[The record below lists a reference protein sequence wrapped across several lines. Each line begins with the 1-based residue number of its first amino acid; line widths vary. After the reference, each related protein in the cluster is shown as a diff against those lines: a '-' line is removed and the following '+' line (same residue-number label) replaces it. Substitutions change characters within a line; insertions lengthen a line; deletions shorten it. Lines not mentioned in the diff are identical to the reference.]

1 MNNLNNLNTLNY
13 FAKQP
18 TDSIYYAGTGASLDL
33 NFAGNKSLIDR
44 ISGNNL
50 VTFTRASSGTFV
62 DGSGVL
68 QTASTDIPR
77 FDHNLVTGKSLG
89 LLVEEQRTNEVRN
102 NTMVGA
108 VTGTPGTL
116 PTNWGFTGAGLGT
129 LSSSVVATGI
139 SNGIDYIDI
148 RIFGTTSTTSLNI
161 RFENPANVTT
171 VLNENW
177 TNSTYVAMIGGS
189 TSNLTG
195 IGVGLM
201 ERTSVG
207 AFLISSTTFILSL
220 INSTLTRYNHTRTAS
235 QATVAQIE
243 PNIQFSF
250 NSGVAIDVTLRI
262 GLPQIE
268 KALFA
273 TSVIK
278 TTGSVATRNADVAD
292 ITGTNFSN
300 WYNSTEG
307 TLYSEYRN
315 QAIGDSAILEANDN
329 TANERINIRVN
340 STDPRFF
347 VNDGGSEQANLN
359 GGTVVAN
366 TSYKSAGAY
375 KVNDFAFCNIGGTVQ
390 TDTSGTIPT
399 VNRLFIGRNQP
410 GAYFNGHIARIVY
423 FNTRISNTNLQRIT
437 L

>member
-1 MNNLNNLNTLNY
+1 MNKLQHLQYLNFNKASRYADNITAIQ
-13 FAKQP
+13 AKP
-18 TDSIYYAGTGASLDL
+18 SLDL
-33 NFAGNKSLIDR
+33 NFARNKSLMDNVT
-44 ISGNNL
+44 GNNL
-50 VTFTRASSGTFV
+50 ITFTRASSGTFT
-62 DGSGVL
+62 DSAGVL
-68 QTASTDIPR
+68 QTASTNIPR
-77 FDHNLVTGKSLG
+77 FDHNLVTGESLG
-89 LLVEEQRTNEVRN
+89 LLVEEQRINEVRN
-102 NTMVGA
+102 NTMGGA

-148 RIFGTTSTTSLNI
+148 RIFGTTSTTSVNV

-171 VLNENW
+171 VLNDNW
-177 TNSTYVAMIGGS
+177 TNSAYVAMIGGS
-189 TSNLTG
+189 TSNITAL
-195 IGVGLM
+195 GVGLI
-201 ERTSVG
+201 ERTSAG
-207 AFLISSTTFILSL
+207 AFLISSTTSILSL
-220 INSTLTRYNHTRTAS
+220 INSTLTRYNHTRTTN

-243 PNIQFSF
+243 PNIQFAF
-250 NSGVAIDVTLRI
+250 NSGVAIDITFRI

-268 KALFA
+268 KALFG

-278 TTGSVATRNADVAD
+278 TTGSTATRNADVAD

-300 WYNSTEG
+300 WYNATEG

-315 QAIGDSAILEANDN
+315 HAIGDSAILEANDN

-340 STDPRFF
+340 GTDPRFF

-423 FNTRISNTNLQRIT
+423 FNTRLSNANLQRIT
-437 L
+437 